1 MYLELRKGK
10 NYMNKLHYVNTD
22 ETHKKSADLRFDYV
36 TENGDRI
43 YVECDTII
51 DFIDTMES
59 DEVDIPML
67 DYSDVHAKFFDNEHN
82 TKVFNTVGEL
92 LEHCKQIVK

>member
-1 MYLELRKGK
+1 MS
-10 NYMNKLHYVNTD
+10 KLHYVNIVGQ
-22 ETHKKSADLRFDYV
+22 HKKSADLRFDYKN
-36 TENGDRI
+36 ENDDRI
-43 YVECDTII
+43 YVECNTIM

-67 DYSDVHAKFFDNEHN
+67 DYKDVHAKFFDNELN
-82 TKVFNTVGEL
+82 KKEFDTVGEL

>member
-1 MYLELRKGK
+1 
-10 NYMNKLHYVNTD
+10 MNKLHYVNTD

-67 DYSDVHAKFFDNEHN
+67 DYSDVHAKFFDNELN
-82 TKVFNTVGEL
+82 KKEFTTVGEL

>member
-1 MYLELRKGK
+1 
-10 NYMNKLHYVNTD
+10 MNKIHYVNSD
-22 ETHKKSADLRFDYV
+22 GTHKKSADLRFDYE

-43 YVECDTII
+43 YAECDTIM

>member
-1 MYLELRKGK
+1 
-10 NYMNKLHYVNTD
+10 MNKLHYVNTD

-67 DYSDVHAKFFDNEHN
+67 DYEDVHAKFFDNELN
-82 TKVFNTVGEL
+82 KKEFTTVGEL

>member
-1 MYLELRKGK
+1 M
-10 NYMNKLHYVNTD
+10 
-22 ETHKKSADLRFDYV
+22 RFDYV

-67 DYSDVHAKFFDNEHN
+67 DYSDVHAKFFDNELN
-82 TKVFNTVGEL
+82 KKEFTTVGEL

>member
-1 MYLELRKGK
+1 
-10 NYMNKLHYVNTD
+10 MN
-22 ETHKKSADLRFDYV
+22 KKSADLRFDYV

-67 DYSDVHAKFFDNEHN
+67 DYSDVHAKFFDNELN
-82 TKVFNTVGEL
+82 KKEFTTVGEL

>member
-1 MYLELRKGK
+1 
-10 NYMNKLHYVNTD
+10 MNKIHYVNSD
-22 ETHKKSADLRFDYV
+22 ETYKKSADLRFDYE

-43 YVECDTII
+43 YAECSTIM

-59 DEVDIPML
+59 DEADIPML
-67 DYSDVHAKFFDNEHN
+67 DYTDVHAKFFDNELN
-82 TKVFNTVGEL
+82 KKEFDTVGEL